1 MRVVETTTMRLV
13 VCVDGQQQK
22 EQVQHVHL
30 VVAADVVVVVV
41 GSFASPRG
49 YFSLVD
55 CSVLDLAFL
64 RYQSS

>member
-13 VCVDGQQQK
+13 VCVDVQQQK

-41 GSFASPRG
+41 GSF
-49 YFSLVD
+49 SLVD